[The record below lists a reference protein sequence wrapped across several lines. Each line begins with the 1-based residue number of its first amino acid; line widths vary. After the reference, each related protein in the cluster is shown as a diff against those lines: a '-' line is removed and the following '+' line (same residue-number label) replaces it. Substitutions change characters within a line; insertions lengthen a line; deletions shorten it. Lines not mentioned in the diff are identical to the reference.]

1 MYSSIYVNC
10 TMCKNYIHDTIDT
23 YFILN
28 DPHTIHSIVLFIK
41 ECIYAST
48 DVYGMQIPELF
59 IFFSNYENIPDK
71 LIELIN
77 NNPFYSY
84 YLDECISKCIDKTLY
99 ISKSKHLINKIL
111 GMILVSLDDI
121 HESHDD

>member
-1 MYSSIYVNC
+1 
-10 TMCKNYIHDTIDT
+10 MCKNYIHDTIDT

-28 DPHTIHSIVLFIK
+28 DPHTIHSIILFIK

-48 DVYGMQIPELF
+48 DVYAMQIPELF
-59 IFFSNYENIPDK
+59 IFFSNYGNIPDK

-99 ISKSKHLINKIL
+99 ISKTKRLINKIL
-111 GMILVSLDDI
+111 GMILVSLDDV
-121 HESHDD
+121 HDSHDD

>member
-48 DVYGMQIPELF
+48 DVYAMQIPELF
-59 IFFSNYENIPDK
+59 IFFSNYGNIPDK

-84 YLDECISKCIDKTLY
+84 YLDECISKCINKTLY
-99 ISKSKHLINKIL
+99 ISKTKRLINKIL
-111 GMILVSLDDI
+111 GMILVSLDDV

>member
-48 DVYGMQIPELF
+48 DVYAMQIPELF

-99 ISKSKHLINKIL
+99 ITKSKRLINKIL
-111 GMILVSLDDI
+111 GMILVSLDDV

>member
-28 DPHTIHSIVLFIK
+28 DPHTIHSIILFIK

-48 DVYGMQIPELF
+48 DVYAMQIPELF
-59 IFFSNYENIPDK
+59 IFFSNYGNIPDK

-99 ISKSKHLINKIL
+99 ISKTKRLINKIL
-111 GMILVSLDDI
+111 GMILVSLDDV
-121 HESHDD
+121 HDSHDD

>member
-59 IFFSNYENIPDK
+59 IFFSNYGNIPDK

-111 GMILVSLDDI
+111 GMILVSLDDV
-121 HESHDD
+121 HDSHDD

>member
-48 DVYGMQIPELF
+48 DVYAMQIPELF
-59 IFFSNYENIPDK
+59 IFFSNYGNIPDK

-99 ISKSKHLINKIL
+99 IKKTKSLINKIL
-111 GMILVSLDDI
+111 GMILVSLDDV
-121 HESHDD
+121 HDSHDD

>member
-48 DVYGMQIPELF
+48 DVYAMQIPELF
-59 IFFSNYENIPDK
+59 IFFSNYGNIPDK

-99 ISKSKHLINKIL
+99 ISKTKRLINKIL
-111 GMILVSLDDI
+111 GMILVSLDDV
-121 HESHDD
+121 HDSHDD